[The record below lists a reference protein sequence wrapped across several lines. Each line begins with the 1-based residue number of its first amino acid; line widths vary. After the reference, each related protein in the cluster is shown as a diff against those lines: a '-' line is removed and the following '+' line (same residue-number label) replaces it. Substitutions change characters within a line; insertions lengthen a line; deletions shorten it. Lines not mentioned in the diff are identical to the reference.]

1 MVDVVWLKDNQ
12 PIDTEDFTMST
23 TTITGSY
30 VCELEQAVSS
40 TIQRINSKIQL
51 TCKDV
56 VYYDGDYKCNFTNTG
71 PDENKRGK
79 LTEVISLRTKC

>member
-30 VCELEQAVSS
+30 VYELEQAVSS
-40 TIQRINSKIQL
+40 TIQQINSKIQL

-56 VYYDGDYKCNFTNTG
+56 VYYDGDYKCNTG
-71 PDENKRGK
+71 PDENKKGK
-79 LTEVISLRTKC
+79 LTEVISLRTKCKDY

>member
-1 MVDVVWLKDNQ
+1 MFLFIKIARVYYRSFFVYLHPSVFSRDIRGQ
-12 PIDTEDFTMST
+12 
-23 TTITGSY
+23 
-30 VCELEQAVSS
+30 QAVSS

-56 VYYDGDYKCNFTNTG
+56 VYYDGDYKCNLTNTG